1 MTRYQVA
8 YVGHVTLKVA
18 AAGEGVVMVVL
29 VQVDAPKE
37 EVDAPK
43 EKVAALKEVGDA
55 GPAESDR
62 ERRQV
67 QELSRIDDRV
77 GQSEKERNPH
87 VSSG

>member
-18 AAGEGVVMVVL
+18 AAGEGVVV

-43 EKVAALKEVGDA
+43 EKGAALKEVGDA
-55 GPAESDR
+55 GPAVSGR